1 MRVSVQGGDGVE
13 QLTAVSDSVDTQ
25 LLQVL
30 RRQTRQD
37 RVIDRGLA
45 ECPLVLSKAKAPQ
58 PGSEVHNGPNF
69 ALSSTRVNRRGRAM
83 RAWIDRT
90 NDGLSGM
97 PADGISLPLKRGLRH
112 VPLGGSKVRLH
123 QPTTG
128 RKGAWQLLAVR
139 RSAAM
144 SGHRSLVEVTGQD
157 DRHFKPAGEVQ
168 KFRRVDWSRRAW
180 QIRTLCAE
188 IS

>member
-45 ECPLVLSKAKAPQ
+45 ECPLVLSKAKAPR
-58 PGSEVHNGPNF
+58 PTSEVHNGPNF

-112 VPLGGSKVRLH
+112 VPLGG
-123 QPTTG
+123 
-128 RKGAWQLLAVR
+128 
-139 RSAAM
+139 
-144 SGHRSLVEVTGQD
+144 
-157 DRHFKPAGEVQ
+157 
-168 KFRRVDWSRRAW
+168 
-180 QIRTLCAE
+180 
-188 IS
+188 